1 LRKSLNIPHRLSEVI
16 DIKRINLDDL
26 SQMALDDPSTASNP
40 KKMTFNDMRILYE
53 YSIKGDLFK

>member
-1 LRKSLNIPHRLSEVI
+1 MRKSLNIPHRLSEVI
-16 DIKRINLDDL
+16 DIKKINLDHL

-40 KKMTFNDMRILYE
+40 KKMTLNDMRILYE